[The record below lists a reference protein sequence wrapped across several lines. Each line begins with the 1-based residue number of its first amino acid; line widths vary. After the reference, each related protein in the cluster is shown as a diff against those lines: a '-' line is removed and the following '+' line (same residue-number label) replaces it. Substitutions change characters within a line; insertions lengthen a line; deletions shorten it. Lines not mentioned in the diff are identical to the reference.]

1 LAETESGYVDVG
13 GVATYFVRKGRG
25 PALVLLHGQAP
36 GSCVEVTWSANIDYF
51 AAAGFTVFAFDQVG
65 FGRTDNPTDFSMA
78 ARVDHSR
85 AFLTAMEVSSYV
97 LWGASSGSDIAAR
110 IALVDPQV
118 RGLVLMASGQI
129 TPPAAGESA
138 EVHRRLGEELAR
150 YTPTRENA
158 RAYLRGTLAHPE
170 LASDELVERLLA
182 MSGGKN
188 FEAYVARQQA
198 PRLAP
203 VLDDLHQLAVPTLV
217 LWGKSDRVDVRRSL
231 LLHDAIPGAELHIF
245 DRCGHW
251 VQLDQADRA
260 NAIVREFLSR
270 L

>member
-1 LAETESGYVDVG
+1 
-13 GVATYFVRKGRG
+13 
-25 PALVLLHGQAP
+25 
-36 GSCVEVTWSANIDYF
+36 IDFF

-78 ARVDHSR
+78 ARVEHTR
-85 AFLTAMEVSSYV
+85 AFLSAMELPGYV

-110 IALVDPQV
+110 IALVAPHV
-118 RGLVLMASGQI
+118 RGLGLMASGQI
-129 TPPAAGESA
+129 SPAAAGESA

-158 RAYLRGTLAHPE
+158 RAYLQGTLAHPE

-188 FEAYVARQQA
+188 FEAYAARQKA
-198 PRLAP
+198 PRPAP
-203 VLDDLHQLAVPTLV
+203 VLDDLHQLAIPTLV
-217 LWGKSDRVDVRRSL
+217 LWGKNDRGDVRRSL